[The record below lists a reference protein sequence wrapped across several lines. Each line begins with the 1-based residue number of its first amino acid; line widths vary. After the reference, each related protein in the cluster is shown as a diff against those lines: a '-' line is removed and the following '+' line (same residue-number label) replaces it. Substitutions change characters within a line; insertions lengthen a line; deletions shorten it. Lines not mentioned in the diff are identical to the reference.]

1 MFSST
6 EAHAF
11 RALAHLAAAEGRG
24 WILGR
29 KLAESADVPQNYLS
43 KILLAL
49 NKAGIVEATRGHRG
63 GYRLRRP
70 ASEIS
75 LAEVLA
81 VFAFDDGKPACFLGG
96 SRVCSDSTACP
107 AHDRWKRVREAYVDF
122 TENTTLAD
130 IAHASLPGL

>member
-11 RALAHLAAAEGRG
+11 RALARLAASQGGE

-70 ASEIS
+70 AAQVT

-81 VFAFDDGKPACFLGG
+81 VFAFDDGQPVCFLGG
-96 SRVCSDSTACP
+96 GRVCSDAAACP
-107 AHDRWKRVREAYVDF
+107 AHGRWRLVREAYKDF

-130 IAHASLPGL
+130 IAHASLPD